1 MKKVKQLIR
10 RSIPLLMML
19 LFFAAT
25 ASAQQGVEVT
35 GQVVD
40 SNGESIIG
48 ATVKVKGRS
57 FIP

>member
-40 SNGESIIG
+40 INRESISG
-48 ATVKVKGRS
+48 STVKVK
-57 FIP
+57 